1 MNSELI
7 IYTTEDGQTQINL
20 KAVDGTVWLIQDEI
34 ATLFSKSR
42 STIAEHLQ
50 NIFSDGE
57 LEQDSVRRN
66 FRRTAADGKDYDIDH
81 YNLDAILERKA
92 KSTESKLTTKTPLSK
107 KIKV

>member
-1 MNSELI
+1 MNSEFI

-20 KAVDGTVWLIQDEI
+20 KAVDGTVWLSQDEI

-42 STIAEHLQ
+42 FTIAEDLQ

-57 LEQDSVRRN
+57 LEQDSVRRK
-66 FRRTAADGKDYDIDH
+66 FRRTAANGKDYDIDH